1 VIMKDSIIKIEII
14 CDNSTT
20 TINKNDSYILAN
32 IIDGEMFAVS
42 ISAANFNLTSVLLAI
57 ILKQYYD
64 TIIDDLDKIDEK
76 LKENIIV
83 QCNDIVD
90 ALTGWSVRD
99 VPN

>member
-1 VIMKDSIIKIEII
+1 MKDSIIKIEII